1 MSWAEVSHET
11 VLDRY
16 GGVNSDRRDRD
27 DANEEREWE
36 KRWRRNGANRWEAD
50 LWGETQCSSDAAQI
64 LKGGGKGEFS

>member
-27 DANEEREWE
+27 DANEER
-36 KRWRRNGANRWEAD
+36 KSGRR
-50 LWGETQCSSDAAQI
+50 
-64 LKGGGKGEFS
+64 GGGKMEQTDGKLISGVKRNAPVMLHRY